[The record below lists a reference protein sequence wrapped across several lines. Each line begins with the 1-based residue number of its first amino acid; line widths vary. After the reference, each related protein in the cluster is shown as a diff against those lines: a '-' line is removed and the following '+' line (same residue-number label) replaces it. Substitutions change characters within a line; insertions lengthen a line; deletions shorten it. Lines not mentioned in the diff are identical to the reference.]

1 MNPMTR
7 WILSAVLAVALFGG
21 VEPWAGSAPAVQAPA
36 LSSPMVSEEI
46 LSRFEKDVNDL
57 AIELN
62 HRAARRKE
70 MNRQGEQLQGNVE
83 QLRSETQAHPNMLKE
98 VRIRNLLGELKSN
111 LEQRAEE
118 ERRVE
123 EIRRTFEEQVL
134 SLTVLYNDRIES
146 LLGEFK
152 SLGKGPWP
160 ERSIIEI
167 LGVIGR
173 REMIQRKAEG
183 IRHEAQ
189 QRGIDRYPR
198 LFDVSTMDHEN
209 LLLAK
214 GFLGDRE
221 AQLSE
226 QIERISLEMMEIHRQ
241 IKLEARIR
249 LTIGKALDIQNK
261 DTMAQNGLSVLAQQG
276 AQGKARLLYLSHD
289 LARYQALLT
298 KTRLYLKNV
307 DKKLKATQGKNSGKL
322 PLTM

>member
-1 MNPMTR
+1 
-7 WILSAVLAVALFGG
+7 
-21 VEPWAGSAPAVQAPA
+21 
-36 LSSPMVSEEI
+36 MVSEEI

-57 AIELN
+57 ALELN
-62 HRAARRKE
+62 RMAARRKE

-83 QLRSETQAHPNMLKE
+83 QLRRETQAHPNMLKD

-118 ERRVE
+118 ERRTE
-123 EIRRTFEEQVL
+123 EMRRTFEEQVL
-134 SLTVLYNDRIES
+134 SLTVLYNDRVES

-152 SLGKGPWP
+152 SSGKSPWP
-160 ERSIIEI
+160 ERSTVEI

-173 REMIQRKAEG
+173 REMIQRKAEA

-198 LFDVSTMDHEN
+198 LFDVSSMDHEN

-221 AQLSE
+221 TQLSE

-249 LTIGKALDIQNK
+249 LTIGKALDMRSQDPK
-261 DTMAQNGLSVLAQQG
+261 AQNGLSVLAQQG
-276 AQGKARLLYLSHD
+276 TQGKARLLYLSHD
-289 LARYQALLT
+289 LERYQTLLKRT
-298 KTRLYLKNV
+298 KQYLKNV
-307 DKKLKATQGKNSGKL
+307 DKKLKTTQGKNSGKL